1 MPRTCSADGCSR
13 PVFSHSFCAYHQYLR
28 RRQGGDQFKRKKS
41 IPKES
46 KKRKQEHIHY
56 SEGCKQLA
64 QEIKDVN
71 NGKIYCFF
79 TGMEITGMPVFHH
92 LLGRSGSY
100 YTDKDLLVP
109 CDNEAHLFWHRATVE
124 QLQATEW
131 YEGFLKR
138 LKNKSLEAYNK
149 EIRRFEKV
157 NKLNPSKQ
165 QRTIWDELIE

>member
-1 MPRTCSADGCSR
+1 MRK
-13 PVFSHSFCAYHQYLR
+13 
-28 RRQGGDQFKRKKS
+28 RQGGDQFKRKKS

-56 SEGCKQLA
+56 SEGCKQLEKELRDA
-64 QEIKDVN
+64 N
-71 NGKIYCFF
+71 AGKIYDFF
-79 TGMEITGMPVFHH
+79 TGKEIKGFCTWHH
-92 LLGRSGSY
+92 LAGRSGSY

-109 CDNEAHLFWHRATVE
+109 AENDENDGHLFYHRATVE

-165 QRTIWDELIE
+165 QRTIWDELTD